1 MSVVLLIIGILMFV
15 GLVVFHEFGHFIVA
29 RRNGVEVE
37 EFGIGF
43 PPRAWARKTKKGFL
57 FTLNWLPIGGFVKL
71 KGEHDAD
78 RSKGSFGA
86 ASLKVKAKI
95 MLAGVLMNLVAAF
108 VLLMILAWVGMPQL
122 VNNQFTV
129 ASDSKT
135 TNAKILVGSI
145 ESGSP
150 ASKAGLQ
157 SHDQLIGAWS
167 SSVVRA
173 CPPAKAGGVTCNA
186 LRLERTFATFTTT
199 TSLTSYTKAHAGQS
213 IELTIARNGKRS
225 TTAPITLLSTQ
236 AVAAAAKAGQV
247 KGYLGI
253 APASYS
259 LTRSTWS
266 APIVAA
272 GLIKQFTMLTFQ
284 GLGSAVKGLGSTL
297 AGTATDNKAARQN
310 GQTEASSEVSGPV
323 GIVVVLHD
331 SSLLGYQFVL
341 FIIAVV
347 SLTLAIMNVLPIPA
361 LDGGRLFM
369 LLVARLL
376 KKPLTEEVE
385 EQIVGASFAVLL
397 VLIVLVTIVDVKR
410 FF

>member
-1 MSVVLLIIGILMFV
+1 MAVFLLILGILLFI

-43 PPRAWARKTKKGFL
+43 PPQAWARKTRGGFL
-57 FTLNWLPIGGFVKL
+57 FSLNWLPIGGFVRL
-71 KGEHDAD
+71 RGEHDAD
-78 RSKGSFGA
+78 RGKGSFGA
-86 ASLKVKAKI
+86 ASLRVKTKI
-95 MLAGVLMNLVAAF
+95 LLAGVGMNLIAAF

-135 TNAKILVGSI
+135 ANAKVLVGSV

-150 ASKAGLQ
+150 AAKAGLQ
-157 SHDQLIGAWS
+157 PRDQLFGAWTTS
-167 SSVVRA
+167 YAPA
-173 CPPAKAGGVTCNA
+173 CPPTPGHVHCNA
-186 LRLERTFATFTTT
+186 IVANRSYTSFTTT
-199 TSLTSYTKAHAGQS
+199 TSLTSFTKAHAGQ
-213 IELTIARNGKRS
+213 TIALDILHNGNRE
-225 TTAPITLLSTQ
+225 TELVTLLSSQ
-236 AVAAAAKAGQV
+236 AVTAAAKAGQT

-253 APASYS
+253 APASYA

-272 GLIKQFTMLTFQ
+272 GLIKQFTVLTFE
-284 GLGSAVKGLGSTL
+284 GLGHAVKGLGSTI
-297 AGTATDNKAARQN
+297 AGTATGNKAAREN
-310 GQTEASSEVSGPV
+310 GQTQASSEVSGPV

-341 FIIAVV
+341 FIIAVI

-369 LLVARLL
+369 IVVARLMH
-376 KKPLTEEVE
+376 KPLTEAVE

-397 VLIVLVTIVDVKR
+397 VLLALVTLVDVKR

>member
-1 MSVVLLIIGILMFV
+1 MAVFLLVLGILLFI

-57 FTLNWLPIGGFVKL
+57 FTLNWLPIGGFVRL

-78 RSKGSFGA
+78 TDKGSFGA

-95 MLAGVLMNLVAAF
+95 MLAGVGMNLLAAF

-129 ASDSKT
+129 QRDSKT
-135 TNAKILVGSI
+135 ANAKILVGSI

-150 ASKAGLQ
+150 AAKAKLQ
-157 SHDQLIGAWS
+157 PHDQLVGAWS
-167 SSVVRA
+167 SFYAPA
-173 CPPAKAGGVTCNA
+173 CPPTNEHPTCGAIVT
-186 LRLERTFATFTTT
+186 ERSFTAFTTT
-199 TSLTSYTKAHAGQS
+199 TSLTSFTKDHAGQ
-213 IELTIARNGKRS
+213 TIQLVVARNGARS
-225 TTAPITLLSTQ
+225 TTAPITLLSNQ
-236 AVAAAAKAGQV
+236 AIAAAQKAGQV

-253 APASYS
+253 APASYA

-272 GLIKQFTMLTFQ
+272 GLIKQFTVLTFQ
-284 GLGSAVKGLGSTL
+284 GLGHAVKGLGSTL
-297 AGTATDNKAARQN
+297 AGTATGNKSARQN
-310 GQTEASSEVSGPV
+310 GQTEATAEVSGPV
-323 GIVVVLHD
+323 GIVVILHD

-341 FIIAVV
+341 FIIAVI

-369 LLVARLL
+369 LIVARLL
-376 KKPLTEEVE
+376 HKPLTEDME
-385 EQIVGASFAVLL
+385 EQIVGASFAVLM
-397 VLIVLVTIVDVKR
+397 VLLLIITVVDVKR